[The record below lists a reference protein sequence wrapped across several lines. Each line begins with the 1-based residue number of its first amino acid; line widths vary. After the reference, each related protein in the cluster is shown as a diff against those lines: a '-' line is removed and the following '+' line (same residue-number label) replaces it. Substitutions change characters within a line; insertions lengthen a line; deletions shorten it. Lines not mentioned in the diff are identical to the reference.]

1 MASKRSKTPEGANGS
16 ARSTDDLALAIATGS
31 GDSAGSRGSAGARG
45 SAASGG
51 SSRSAG
57 KGGRPNL
64 RSLTLTAL
72 LGVFILAVIV
82 AVLRH
87 FLPGRFSGI
96 VGRAMERAEGDE
108 GDEE

>member
-31 GDSAGSRGSAGARG
+31 GGSTASRGSV
-45 SAASGG
+45 SGG
-51 SSRSAG
+51 STRSAG